1 MSQSSTTT
9 EATSDLLQRVDR
21 LEEAVTN
28 LQLLVVALMA
38 ETVVESLD
46 VEFIPCSDTEH

>member
-1 MSQSSTTT
+1 M
-9 EATSDLLQRVDR
+9 QRVDR

-38 ETVVESLD
+38 ETVVETLD
-46 VEFIPCSDTEH
+46 VEFIPCSGTEH